1 MTDLGYMIWFLG
13 MAAFTTTV
21 LAVGTMA
28 AAGILPRRTRSVA
41 SEGARPRDH
50 EHERGQGAA
59 TRREDFTWTS

>member
-28 AAGILPRRTRSVA
+28 AAGILPRRTRSA
-41 SEGARPRDH
+41 N
-50 EHERGQGAA
+50 
-59 TRREDFTWTS
+59 RRKDSSWTP